1 VRPEWYSKI
10 STAQWWYYQDQMKN
24 PQGPFYPGQ
33 MRDWYTQGFFSQD
46 HPVAPSFQGEM
57 PQNYARIIEA
67 FPQPLMEKA
76 FIPGEGIAMYPP
88 EEQPVEVVKEVTKE
102 QLIKTLM
109 QATPG
114 QEFQASAISYN

>member
-1 VRPEWYSKI
+1 
-10 STAQWWYYQDQMKN
+10 
-24 PQGPFYPGQ
+24 
-33 MRDWYTQGFFSQD
+33 
-46 HPVAPSFQGEM
+46 
-57 PQNYARIIEA
+57 
-67 FPQPLMEKA
+67 
-76 FIPGEGIAMYPP
+76 MYPP

>member
-1 VRPEWYSKI
+1 
-10 STAQWWYYQDQMKN
+10 MKN

-57 PQNYARIIEA
+57 PQNYARIVEA

-76 FIPGEGIAMYPP
+76 FVPGMSLDFCLCFYFILMFSGEGIAMYPP

-102 QLIKTLM
+102 QLIRTLM